1 MIAVSARG
9 VVLGA
14 AIAATMGVLAA
25 GEGRAEGAV
34 AQNQPQPQP
43 QAPGATPTPAQPPRR
58 MPQLNTL
65 RDVGIALEVCWEANE
80 PPLAQARPGMNVT
93 VMLTFN
99 KKGEL
104 LGEPRFTY
112 VTPEA
117 SQETRA
123 LYEQAVVAAINT
135 CTPLPITEALGN
147 ALAGS
152 PHVMPFIDRRNQK
165 GT

>member
-1 MIAVSARG
+1 MSVTVIRC
-9 VVLGA
+9 A
-14 AIAATMGVLAA
+14 ALVAA
-25 GEGRAEGAV
+25 GLAFVGASEVRAGEAARNGLLPV
-34 AQNQPQPQP
+34 QD
-43 QAPGATPTPAQPPRR
+43 APAPKPPPRH

-65 RDVGIALEVCWEANE
+65 RDVGLALEICWEANE
-80 PPLAQARPGMNVT
+80 PPLAQRRPGMTVT

-117 SQETRA
+117 AQETRA

-147 ALAGS
+147 AIAGRPS
-152 PHVMPFIDRRNQK
+152 TMQFVDRRNEK
-165 GT
+165 GI

>member
-34 AQNQPQPQP
+34 AQNRPQP
-43 QAPGATPTPAQPPRR
+43 QAPGGTPAPAQPPRR

-65 RDVGIALEVCWEANE
+65 RDVGLALEICWEANE

>member
-1 MIAVSARG
+1 MIAAPARG
-9 VVLGA
+9 VLLGA
-14 AIAATMGVLAA
+14 VAATIGVLASGEARA
-25 GEGRAEGAV
+25 GEVV
-34 AQNQPQPQP
+34 AQNQPQQ
-43 QAPGATPTPAQPPRR
+43 QAPGASPTPAQPPRR
-58 MPQLNTL
+58 IPQLNTL
-65 RDVGIALEVCWEANE
+65 RDVGIALEICWEANE

-99 KKGEL
+99 KKGEI

-123 LYEQAVVAAINT
+123 RYEQAVVAAINA

-165 GT
+165 GI

>member
-1 MIAVSARG
+1 VIEALARG

-14 AIAATMGVLAA
+14 AIAMEIGVLTAGQARA
-25 GEGRAEGAV
+25 GEAA
-34 AQNQPQPQP
+34 AQNQPQ
-43 QAPGATPTPAQPPRR
+43 QAPGATVTPRR
-58 MPQLNTL
+58 HMPQLNTL
-65 RDVGIALEVCWEANE
+65 RDIGLALEICWEANE

-93 VMLTFN
+93 VMLTFT
-99 KKGEL
+99 KKGEI

-123 LYEQAVVAAINT
+123 LYEQAVVAAINA
-135 CTPLPITEALGN
+135 CTPLPISEALGN

-152 PHVMPFIDRRNQK
+152 PKIMPFIDRRNQK
-165 GT
+165 GI

>member
-1 MIAVSARG
+1 MIGAAARA

-14 AIAATMGVLAA
+14 VAAAGIGALAA
-25 GEGRAEGAV
+25 GEARAVEAV
-34 AQNQPQPQP
+34 AQNQP
-43 QAPGATPTPAQPPRR
+43 PRR
-58 MPQLNTL
+58 MPRLNTL
-65 RDVGIALEVCWEANE
+65 RDVGLALEICWEANE

-93 VMLTFN
+93 VMLTFT
-99 KKGEL
+99 KKGEI

-135 CTPLPITEALGN
+135 CTPLPLSEALGN

-152 PHVMPFIDRRNQK
+152 PKIMPFIDRRNQK
-165 GT
+165 GI